1 VELHTGAYAH
11 AAAEFAAEDALET
24 LRQAGAQVR
33 AAGLALHAVHGLTY
47 RNVRPVAEL
56 ADMEELNI
64 GHSIIARA
72 IMVGL
77 EKAVRDMK
85 RLIR

>member
-1 VELHTGAYAH
+1 MQTPPQAFQNRMNSRPYTE
-11 AAAEFAAEDALET
+11 AAE
-24 LRQAGAQVR
+24 QVHS
-33 AAGLALHAVHGLTY
+33 AGLILHAGHGLTY

-56 ADMEELNI
+56 PHMCELNI
-64 GHSIIARA
+64 GHSIISRA

-85 RLIR
+85 QLIN